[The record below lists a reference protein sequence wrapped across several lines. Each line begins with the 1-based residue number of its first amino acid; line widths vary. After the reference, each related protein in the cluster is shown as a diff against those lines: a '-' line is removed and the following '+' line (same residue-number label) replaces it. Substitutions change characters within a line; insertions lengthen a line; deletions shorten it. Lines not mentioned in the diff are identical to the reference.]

1 MRFIFLIYNYKN
13 IIQIEFY
20 IREYEIS
27 SNKKIKKAKLKVDF
41 ENIKSDFLWKKIF
54 NILKKNKFLD
64 IIKYNKKLQ
73 KRFNLCINDYKDY
86 CQLYSPI

>member
-1 MRFIFLIYNYKN
+1 MISEN
-13 IIQIEFY
+13 
-20 IREYEIS
+20 IS
-27 SNKKIKKAKLKVDF
+27 SNEKIKQAKSKVDF
-41 ENIKSDFLWKKIF
+41 ENIQTDFLLKKIF

-73 KRFNLCINDYKDY
+73 KRFNLCINDYKEY